1 MKGNTIM
8 STFADAISN
17 QEARTTNGMKARQST
32 SDACVDLFFKVGAS
46 RGKDIIP
53 IFVAALVENEDI
65 ALRIALWLRDIRGG
79 AGERELFRQILL
91 YLEAN
96 RPELVIKFIPKIP
109 EVGRWDDMLVFKRNQ
124 CHDMVNLIIENTFK
138 AAREARAELLIP
150 DSIDNIRLS
159 NSHWEKII
167 FDASTMAK
175 WLPRE
180 KSAKGYIA
188 KNIRKHLGLAPK
200 EYRKLLV
207 SYTNVVETKMCA
219 KEWDTINFSHVPSLA
234 MSRYKKAF
242 NKNTNA
248 FAEYVAALVKGD
260 DPTVKVNAGAI
271 YPYDVIKGV
280 MHNRHNTNELTLI
293 CEQWKALPN
302 YMGEASVLAM
312 VDVSGSMSCPAGGK
326 GTLSC
331 LDVALSLGL
340 YVSDKNTGKF
350 KDMFLTFSGEPEL
363 LSLRGNIVEKC
374 QQMHK
379 SHWAMNTD
387 LVKAMQKILDV
398 AKNGNVPQEEMPKI
412 LLILSDMQFDQC
424 ARFDD
429 SAMQMIRRKYTDA
442 GYVTPM
448 IVFWNLNAHDNV
460 PVKYNEKGA
469 ALVSGFSPAIM
480 KAVLSCNMDEFSPYS
495 IMLQTVMN
503 DRYAI

>member
-1 MKGNTIM
+1 M

-32 SDACVDLFFKVGAS
+32 ADACVDLFFKVGAS
-46 RGKDIIP
+46 RGKNIIP
-53 IFVAALVENEDI
+53 LFIAALVENEDI
-65 ALRIALWLRDIRGG
+65 AIRIALWLRDIRGG
-79 AGERELFRQILL
+79 AGERELFRQILR
-91 YLEAN
+91 YLEVN
-96 RPELVIKFIPKIP
+96 KPELAIKLLPKIP
-109 EVGRWDDMLVFKRNQ
+109 EVGRWDDMLVFKQ
-124 CHDMVNLIIENTFK
+124 KPLYEAVNVIIADIFKNAEKSRTETFDAK
-138 AAREARAELLIP
+138 NLVIREAKDYVFE
-150 DSIDNIRLS
+150 
-159 NSHWEKII
+159 
-167 FDASTMAK
+167 ASTMAK

-180 KSAKGYIA
+180 KSAKSDIA
-188 KNIRKHLGLAPK
+188 KGIRKHLGLTPK

-242 NKNTNA
+242 NKNTNS

-280 MHNRHNTNELTLI
+280 LYTRYNTNELTLI

-350 KDMFLTFSGEPEL
+350 KDMFLTFCGAPEL
-363 LSLRGNIVEKC
+363 VSLKGNIVQKV
-374 QQMHK
+374 QQMHE